1 MTTTTPIGEIC
12 GGLIKT
18 ALREGNCPKH
28 GPWSA
33 EVRIDSKTGQVLGTD
48 VTECPKCAHER
59 WEAEAPLRAE
69 QARRIEEKVRA
80 EAERIEAEERQAKLE
95 KLLRSSAIPLEYE
108 GKGFTDFVVSDP
120 KTAETVRQAKL
131 YAENFERIRETGT
144 GLFFYGTTG
153 TGKTHLACAVLQAL
167 ARQGVDV
174 VYAMTWQ
181 IIQAVKKASFGEDA
195 LDPFIRA
202 SILVLDEVGVQTG
215 SRFEESVLYP
225 LIDSRV
231 AQRRPTIFISN
242 VQPDAKDPSYQGET
256 VRKLIGERLWD
267 RVQHRSVFL
276 KLAGPSHRKRFASVD
291 ELIDSITKG
300 GNEK

>member
-1 MTTTTPIGEIC
+1 MTTTKPIGEIC
-12 GGLIKT
+12 GGLIQT

-28 GPWSA
+28 GPWRA
-33 EVRIDSKTGQVLGTD
+33 EVRIDSKTGRVLGTD
-48 VTECPKCAHER
+48 VTECPKCAQER

-69 QARRIEEKVRA
+69 EARRIEAEK
-80 EAERIEAEERQAKLE
+80 RQAKFE
-95 KLLRSSAIPLEYE
+95 KLLRSSDIPLEYE
-108 GKGFTDFVVSDP
+108 GKGFKDFVADDP
-120 KTAETVRQAKL
+120 KSAEALRQAKL
-131 YAENFERIRETGT
+131 YAENFERICDTGT
-144 GLFFYGTTG
+144 GLFFYGTIG
-153 TGKTHLACAVLQAL
+153 TGKTHLACAILQDL
-167 ARQGVDV
+167 ARKGVDG

-181 IIQAVKKASFGEDA
+181 IIQSVKSAPFGEDA
-195 LDPFIRA
+195 LAPFIRA

-215 SRFEESVLYP
+215 SRFEESVVLYP

-231 AQRRPTIFISN
+231 AQRRPTIFVSN
-242 VQPDAKDPSYQGET
+242 VQPDAKDPNYSGET

-300 GNEK
+300 GNK

>member
-1 MTTTTPIGEIC
+1 MTTTKPIGEIC
-12 GGLIKT
+12 GGLIQT

-59 WEAEAPLRAE
+59 WEAEAPQRAE
-69 QARRIEEKVRA
+69 EAR
-80 EAERIEAEERQAKLE
+80 RIEAEERQAKFE
-95 KLLRSSAIPLEYE
+95 KLLRSSAIPIEYE
-108 GKGFTDFVVSDP
+108 GKGFNDFVADDP
-120 KTAETVRQAKL
+120 KSAEALRQAKL
-131 YAENFERIRETGT
+131 YAENFDRIRDTGT
-144 GLFFYGTTG
+144 GLFFYGTIG
-153 TGKTHLACAVLQAL
+153 TGKTHLACAILQDL
-167 ARQGVDV
+167 ARKGVDG

-181 IIQAVKKASFGEDA
+181 IIQAVKSAPFGEDA
-195 LDPFIRA
+195 LAPFIRA

-215 SRFEESVLYP
+215 SRFEESVVLYP

-231 AQRRPTIFISN
+231 AQRRPTIFVSN
-242 VQPDAKDPSYQGET
+242 VQPDAKDPNYSGET

-300 GNEK
+300 GNK